1 MISDPYKW
9 VEDLAKSG
17 GDQMTFHI
25 EANIDSL
32 EQLIYKIR
40 ENKMKVGVALKPK
53 TILDH
58 TITKFL
64 DLKLIDMILVM
75 TVEPGFSGQS
85 FMEEAIYKVNS
96 FINISLKD

>member
-9 VEDLAKSG
+9 VESLAKSG

-32 EQLIYKIR
+32 EQLIMKIR
-40 ENKMKVGVALKPK
+40 ENKMRVGVALKPK
-53 TILDH
+53 TLLDH

-64 DLKLIDMILVM
+64 DQKLIDMILIM

-85 FMEEAIYKVNS
+85 IILEALDKV
-96 FINISLKD
+96 